1 MDVTEY
7 PFVFFPVGLN
17 LKDRRCVVIGN
28 DREALEKERALRE
41 VGARTE
47 RIADP
52 ADVRDAQLA
61 DAFFVISTPQDEA
74 FSARLR
80 VLADKHR
87 FLLTTIDQPRYGF
100 VAMQAIAKAGPVRI
114 AISTGGISPRVGAAL
129 RAALQASLDATFV
142 RFMDCLNAQRQRNRL
157 RLDDAETRRGAM
169 REAAAGFDVDV
180 NVRYPRWFEER
191 GPLGPEVPPG

>member
-1 MDVTEY
+1 
-7 PFVFFPVGLN
+7 
-17 LKDRRCVVIGN
+17 
-28 DREALEKERALRE
+28 